1 MKSLEEL
8 QLTTSDVTAVLPKI
22 IASEIETSAR
32 PRRYGRQLLASNRD
46 LVGRPGRSI
55 HLPVR
60 GGIVAGRVAEGAT
73 STILKSAYSTVEVTP
88 FKISVHFI
96 VTQETIN
103 AMEMDV
109 IQDFFDEAGHAL
121 ADLEDLEILREV
133 HSGETIQT
141 MSENGD
147 SAATTFD
154 LGKTYVTEIVS
165 VTVGGSDESD
175 YTVDFIAG
183 HIEFGSAPAT
193 GTDNVVVTYYYWD
206 TTNRNTTQVFEASTV
221 TQFGLIDMVTGR
233 TKVRNQKFNPG
244 VMVIPV
250 TAEAEVLTDAQ
261 FVDASQYGGRE
272 GILNGEVGKIAGMRV
287 VSTTQLY
294 EGTVVYIDIN
304 RAGKFVAKRDPEVKR
319 KDLPE
324 TDSFGIWVYQEFAP
338 EIVNATALAISL
350 GHGTKAVTAVSTS

>member
-1 MKSLEEL
+1 M
-8 QLTTSDVTAVLPKI
+8 TAVLPKV
-22 IASEIETSAR
+22 IADEVETSAR
-32 PRRYGRQLLASNRD
+32 PRRYGRQLLGSNRD

-60 GGIVAGRVAEGAT
+60 GGITAGRVAEGAT

-103 AMEMDV
+103 AMELDV

-141 MSENGD
+141 MTESGD
-147 SAATTFD
+147 NSQATFD
-154 LGKTYVTEIVS
+154 LGKDNITEIVS
-165 VTVGGSDESD
+165 VQVDASDVTD
-175 YTVDFIAG
+175 YTVDFVDG
-183 HIEFGSAPAT
+183 EIEFGTAPDT
-193 GTDNVVVTYYYWD
+193 GTDNIVVTFYYWD
-206 TTNRNTTQVFEASTV
+206 TTNRNTTQIFEASTV

-233 TKVRNQKFNPG
+233 TKVRNQKYNPT
-244 VMVIPV
+244 VMVIP
-250 TAEAEVLTDAQ
+250 TNLEQEVLTDSQ

-272 GILNGEVGKIAGMRV
+272 GILNGEVGKIAGLRV
-287 VSTTQLY
+287 VSTTQVY
-294 EGTVVYIDIN
+294 EGTVIYIDVD

-324 TDSFGIWVYQEFAP
+324 TDSFGIWIYQEFAP
-338 EIVNATALAISL
+338 EIVNDTALAVSI
-350 GHGTKAVTAVSTS
+350 GHGTKAVAAVS